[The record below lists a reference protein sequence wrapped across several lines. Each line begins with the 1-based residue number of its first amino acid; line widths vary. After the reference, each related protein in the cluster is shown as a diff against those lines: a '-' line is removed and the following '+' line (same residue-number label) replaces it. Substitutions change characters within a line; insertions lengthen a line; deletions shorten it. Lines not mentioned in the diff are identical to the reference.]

1 MKDLTLESL
10 VSDKENLERILDN
23 LSEGIFA
30 HDMERRILFFN
41 RAAEEITGYRREDV
55 VGKDCHEALGDLFA
69 GATVPFRMVHP
80 IFLNT
85 RTIPS
90 IS

>member
-55 VGKDCHEALGDLFA
+55 VGKDCHEAFG
-69 GATVPFRMVHP
+69 G
-80 IFLNT
+80 
-85 RTIPS
+85 PS
-90 IS
+90 